1 MKLTVS
7 EHLKGPQAFIIGASG
22 YIGRSLLEK
31 SADFFSSFGTTSSNL
46 SSELITLRL
55 DDPLI
60 FDYKKIFPG
69 DIVFLTAA
77 ISSPDVCD
85 FKKEYA
91 WSVNVTGTIRF
102 VSRLI
107 ECGARVIFFSSDT
120 VYGERQFKFNE
131 TASISPLG
139 NYAQM
144 KSEVECQFKD
154 ELLFKTIRLSYV
166 FSRDDK
172 FTKYLMGCHQRGVV
186 AEIFHPFYRS
196 IIHRDDVVNGAI
208 SLARFWDDYP
218 QRIIN
223 FGGPEVLSR
232 VDFAHRL
239 KDAVFTNLLYE
250 VIEPD
255 KEFFNN
261 RPRTIS
267 MSSDYLP
274 LLLDGQ
280 PRTLNDA
287 VSIEF
292 NEYNFKSKLNV

>member
-1 MKLTVS
+1 MQLKL
-7 EHLKGPQAFIIGASG
+7 
-22 YIGRSLLEK
+22 
-31 SADFFSSFGTTSSNL
+31 N
-46 SSELITLRL
+46 
-55 DDPLI
+55 DPLN
-60 FDYKKIFPG
+60 FNYQKISSG
-69 DIVFLTAA
+69 DTVFLTAA
-77 ISSPDVCD
+77 ISSPDICD
-85 FKKEYA
+85 HKSEYA
-91 WSVNVTGTIRF
+91 WSINVSGTIKF
-102 VSRLI
+102 ISQVI
-107 ECGARVIFFSSDT
+107 ERGARVIFFSSDT

-154 ELLFKTIRLSYV
+154 EPLFKTIRLSYV

-232 VDFAHRL
+232 VDFAQQL
-239 KDAVFTNLLYE
+239 KEAVFTNLLYK

-267 MSSDYLP
+267 MSSDYLS
-274 LLLDGQ
+274 LLLGGQ
-280 PRTLNDA
+280 PRILKDA

-292 NEYNFKSKLNV
+292 NEYCFKSK